1 MIFNSQLFHEE
12 LVLQWIVVHPSSR
25 PLVLRNAW
33 FFFEILVNISLRS
46 KKQYFGSLS
55 DFSCSIFSLSL
66 SFSLLLF
73 LIYMQIKA
81 MAQHLNN
88 SDKLNSQRR
97 DRFSAKFMEDLDT
110 LVGSIAMEICNKH
123 VQVHTI
129 LLIIIHYHHLLKH
142 DKFLEC

>member
-1 MIFNSQLFHEE
+1 MFNSQLFHEE

-33 FFFEILVNISLRS
+33 FFFEILVSMSLKS
-46 KKQYFGSLS
+46 EKQYIGSLA
-55 DFSCSIFSLSL
+55 
-66 SFSLLLF
+66 LLLF
-73 LIYMQIKA
+73 LFLIHMQIKA

-142 DKFLEC
+142 DQFLEC

>member
-1 MIFNSQLFHEE
+1 M
-12 LVLQWIVVHPSSR
+12 QWIVVHPSSR

-33 FFFEILVNISLRS
+33 FFFEILVSMSLKS
-46 KKQYFGSLS
+46 EKQYIGSLT
-55 DFSCSIFSLSL
+55 DSLA
-66 SFSLLLF
+66 LLLF
-73 LIYMQIKA
+73 LFLIHMQIKA

>member
-1 MIFNSQLFHEE
+1 MFNSQLFHEE

-33 FFFEILVNISLRS
+33 FFFEILVSMSLKS
-46 KKQYFGSLS
+46 EKQYIGSLT
-55 DFSCSIFSLSL
+55 DSLA
-66 SFSLLLF
+66 LLLF
-73 LIYMQIKA
+73 LFLIHMQIKA

-129 LLIIIHYHHLLKH
+129 LLIIIHYHHLLKYE
-142 DKFLEC
+142 KFLEC